1 MNERLRDY
9 LEKCTPATA
18 DQAMLDELRRQ
29 MDKAIP
35 RITARIK
42 QREERAAEL
51 RIAISRSSQSG
62 KENQD

>member
-9 LEKCTPATA
+9 LEQCTPATA

-35 RITARIK
+35 RITARIT

-51 RIAISRSSQSG
+51 RITISRSSQPG